1 MTIGRIAIVTGSG
14 SGIGRG
20 IASHLIELGYK
31 VAIQDLNPERVAETI
46 SLIDPQSKQTIGV
59 VGDVSIPTDVAHCV
73 NKVIAQ
79 WGRIDLLVN
88 NAGYCQ
94 IKPIMDISHEEITRM
109 FNVHVMGT
117 FLFIQNCV
125 PFMKQQKFGRIVN
138 IVSALGAG
146 ASEFTSHYQA
156 AKAAQHS
163 LGKSAA
169 ISFAKYGIT
178 SNSVSPST
186 VESNLFYEN
195 DQNFLKHMGH
205 GAKEELARR
214 AASKNTEA
222 VMAIDIARAVAFL
235 AESTSNQ
242 INGQVLG
249 I

>member
-214 AASKNTEA
+214 AASKNTES

>member
-1 MTIGRIAIVTGSG
+1 VTIGRIAIVTGSG

-214 AASKNTEA
+214 AASKNTES

>member
-1 MTIGRIAIVTGSG
+1 VTIGRIAIVTGSG

-79 WGRIDLLVN
+79 WGRIDVLVN

>member
-1 MTIGRIAIVTGSG
+1 VTIGRIAIVTGSG

-79 WGRIDLLVN
+79 WGRIDVLVN

-205 GAKEELARR
+205 GAKEDLARR
-214 AASKNTEA
+214 AASKNTES

>member
-1 MTIGRIAIVTGSG
+1 MTTDRIAIVTGSG

-73 NKVIAQ
+73 NEVIAQ

-163 LGKSAA
+163 IGKSAA

-214 AASKNTEA
+214 AASKDTEA
-222 VMAIDIARAVAFL
+222 VTTMDIARAVAFL
-235 AESTSNQ
+235 AESNSNQ

>member
-1 MTIGRIAIVTGSG
+1 VTIGRIAIVTGSG

>member
-1 MTIGRIAIVTGSG
+1 MTTDRIAIVTGSG

-73 NKVIAQ
+73 NEVIAQ

-125 PFMKQQKFGRIVN
+125 PFMKQQKFGRIV
-138 IVSALGAG
+138 
-146 ASEFTSHYQA
+146 
-156 AKAAQHS
+156 
-163 LGKSAA
+163 
-169 ISFAKYGIT
+169 
-178 SNSVSPST
+178 
-186 VESNLFYEN
+186 
-195 DQNFLKHMGH
+195 
-205 GAKEELARR
+205 
-214 AASKNTEA
+214 
-222 VMAIDIARAVAFL
+222 
-235 AESTSNQ
+235 
-242 INGQVLG
+242 
-249 I
+249 

>member
-1 MTIGRIAIVTGSG
+1 MTTDRIAIVTGSG

-73 NKVIAQ
+73 NEVIAQ

-163 LGKSAA
+163 FTKSCALT
-169 ISFAKYGIT
+169 FRKDGIT
-178 SNSVSPST
+178 INSVSPST
-186 VESNLFYEN
+186 VITKLFFEN
-195 DQNFLKHMGH
+195 DDNYKKYLGRS
-205 GAKEELARR
+205 AADELARR
-214 AASKNTEA
+214 EVASPKGLVTVEE
-222 VMAIDIARAVAFL
+222 VARVVSFL
-235 AESTSNQ
+235 AKDASGS
-242 INGQVLG
+242 INGEVIG

>member
-1 MTIGRIAIVTGSG
+1 VNTDRIAIVTGSG

-31 VAIQDLNPERVAETI
+31 VAIQDLQPERVAETI
-46 SLIDPQSKQTIGV
+46 ALIDPQSKQTIGV

-73 NKVIAQ
+73 NEVIAQ

-94 IKPIMDISHEEITRM
+94 IKPLIDISQEEITRM
-109 FNVHVMGT
+109 FNVHVVGT

-163 LGKSAA
+163 IGKSAA

-214 AASKNTEA
+214 ASLKSTEA
-222 VMAIDIARAVAFL
+222 VTTMDIARAVAFL

>member
-1 MTIGRIAIVTGSG
+1 VTVDRVAIVTGSG

-20 IASHLIELGYK
+20 IASHLVKLGYK
-31 VAIQDLNPERVAETI
+31 VAIQDLQAERVAETI
-46 SLIDPQSKQTIGV
+46 ALIDPQSKQTIGV
-59 VGDVSIPTDVAHCV
+59 IGDVSNQEDVTNCV

-79 WGRIDLLVN
+79 WGRVDLLVN
-88 NAGYCQ
+88 NAGFCQ
-94 IKPIMDISHEEITRM
+94 IKPIMEISRDEITRM

-117 FLFIQNCV
+117 FLFIQSCV

-138 IVSALGAG
+138 IVSALGSG

-163 LGKSAA
+163 MGKSAA
-169 ISFAKYGIT
+169 ISFTKYGIT

-195 DQNFLKHMGH
+195 DKNFLKYLGH
-205 GAKEELARR
+205 SAKAELERR

-222 VMAIDIARAVAFL
+222 VTTMDIARAVAFL
-235 AESTSNQ
+235 AEPSSSQ

>member
-1 MTIGRIAIVTGSG
+1 MTTDRIAIVTGSG

-73 NKVIAQ
+73 NEVIAQ

-117 FLFIQNCV
+117 FLFIQTCV

-178 SNSVSPST
+178 SNSVSPTT

-195 DQNFLKHMGH
+195 DKNFLKHMGH

-214 AASKNTEA
+214 AASKGTEA
-222 VMAIDIARAVAFL
+222 VTTMDIARAVAFL

>member
-1 MTIGRIAIVTGSG
+1 MNTDRIAIVTGSG

-31 VAIQDLNPERVAETI
+31 VAIQDLQPERVAETI
-46 SLIDPQSKQTIGV
+46 ALIDPQSKQTIGV

-73 NKVIAQ
+73 NEVIAQ

-94 IKPIMDISHEEITRM
+94 IKPLIDISQEEITRM
-109 FNVHVMGT
+109 FNVHVVGT

-163 LGKSAA
+163 IGKSAA

-214 AASKNTEA
+214 ASLKSTEA
-222 VMAIDIARAVAFL
+222 VTTMDIARAVAFL

>member
-79 WGRIDLLVN
+79 WGRIDVLVN

>member
-1 MTIGRIAIVTGSG
+1 VNTDRIAIVTGSG

-31 VAIQDLNPERVAETI
+31 VAIQDLQPERVAETI
-46 SLIDPQSKQTIGV
+46 ALIDPQSKQTIGV

-73 NKVIAQ
+73 NEVIAQ

-94 IKPIMDISHEEITRM
+94 IKPIMDISHEEIIRM
-109 FNVHVMGT
+109 FNVHVIGT

-163 LGKSAA
+163 IGKSAA

-214 AASKNTEA
+214 ASLKSTEA
-222 VMAIDIARAVAFL
+222 VTTMDIARAVAFL

>member
-1 MTIGRIAIVTGSG
+1 
-14 SGIGRG
+14 
-20 IASHLIELGYK
+20 
-31 VAIQDLNPERVAETI
+31 
-46 SLIDPQSKQTIGV
+46 
-59 VGDVSIPTDVAHCV
+59 
-73 NKVIAQ
+73 
-79 WGRIDLLVN
+79 
-88 NAGYCQ
+88 
-94 IKPIMDISHEEITRM
+94 MDISHEEITRM